1 MTDPFLGQVQMM
13 SFNFAPKGWAQC
25 NGQLMPINQN
35 QALFSLLG
43 TTFGGDGKT
52 TFGLPEMRGRA
63 PTHVGPDFVL
73 GQKTGETTHTL
84 TAAEIGEHTHTAQA
98 SGNDAAVAAPGGN
111 VLGGTANLYANPDAL
126 QALIPATISPQGGSQ
141 PHENRQPYLAVNFC
155 IALQG
160 IFPAQN

>member
-1 MTDPFLGQVQMM
+1 MTDPFIGQVQMM

-35 QALFSLLG
+35 QALFALLG

-63 PTHVGPDFVL
+63 PTHVGPGFAL
-73 GQKTGETTHTL
+73 GQKVGEPTHTL
-84 TAAEIGEHTHTAQA
+84 TAGEIGEHTHAAQA
-98 SGNDAAVAAPGGN
+98 SGNDATVAAPGGN
-111 VLGGTANLYANPDAL
+111 VLGGAANLYANAAAL
-126 QALIPATISPQGGSQ
+126 QALIPATVAPQGGSQ
-141 PHENRQPYLAVNFC
+141 PHENMQPYLAVNFC